1 MPTLNGTWHNENTLA
16 LREVRAV
23 RADTLTGVRLDK
35 QMSVYLTDMDARTSN
50 SVRVPSRPM
59 FEREPDVD
67 TNTSPRSKLTVVGVN
82 RRSAE
87 NRVHRQYWTGV
98 PVHEY
103 DVIMPGGMSYGLCT
117 ASCGTALPGKGV

>member
-1 MPTLNGTWHNENTLA
+1 
-16 LREVRAV
+16 
-23 RADTLTGVRLDK
+23 
-35 QMSVYLTDMDARTSN
+35 
-50 SVRVPSRPM
+50 M
-59 FEREPDVD
+59 FEQEPDVD

-103 DVIMPGGMSYGLCT
+103 DVIMPGGMSYGLRTPRVAQYYQERECDT
-117 ASCGTALPGKGV
+117 WEMQR